1 MTNYY
6 EYINSI
12 CDEIM
17 QNAEHWDEHDLLEI
31 AISYA
36 NDSQFVLYYSQAHDF
51 VQWLPTDIRYQAE
64 DEVADCSSGE
74 YTDYNT
80 LASRIA
86 CFALESMIFQEI
98 TNRLEK
104 QKVA

>member
-6 EYINSI
+6 EHINSI

-17 QNAEHWDEHDLLEI
+17 QNAEHWAEDDLLDI

-36 NDSQFVLYYSQAHDF
+36 NDSQLVIYYSQAHDF
-51 VQWLPTDIRYQAE
+51 VRWLPSDIRYHAE
-64 DEVADCSSGE
+64 DQVADCSCGE

-80 LASRIA
+80 LASHIA
-86 CFALESMIFQEI
+86 CVALENMFIEEM